1 MNNKIFQE
9 IDEIIRSNS
18 EGLSQNDIK
27 EINIKIAPLINKL
40 ESNIKK
46 HTDELKKL
54 KQLLYDTDFILENI
68 SCIDTVG
75 TVYDKIISVLN
86 NEAFNDDFE
95 SKNMKEFR
103 NNIEKKIDT
112 KTSLINNLISPL
124 GFGRISKIHEFIPG
138 WNIK

>member
-54 KQLLYDTDFILENI
+54 KQLLYDTDFILDNI
-68 SCIDTVG
+68 SCI
-75 TVYDKIISVLN
+75 
-86 NEAFNDDFE
+86 
-95 SKNMKEFR
+95 
-103 NNIEKKIDT
+103 
-112 KTSLINNLISPL
+112 PL
-124 GFGRISKIHEFIPG
+124 GFLYHYNGIGTKVSPLVVHSLF
-138 WNIK
+138 